1 MKRAVRLVTF
11 AAYVFL
17 SAGLVLAAGEELKK
31 ARELF
36 ERQEYVAAQ
45 EALLKVKR
53 ESLSDSEKKEF
64 DQLAAILPEAIQ
76 ASERA
81 RQDQAEADRAYAE
94 ARWDEADRL
103 YQQVAA
109 NPYSSEAQRGHARSQ
124 RQRIVEKKQLGEAAR
139 PSGPVTP
146 QPPAVQP
153 LAQELP
159 QTAPRPTEPAG
170 PSRLTLVEEL
180 RRRDDL
186 LWQRAVRQMQEAARL
201 ARQALAEQRWDEAR
215 QLAEQAIQVIEAAR
229 AYAEPVSKY
238 ETERQMAEALREE
251 VRTAIDR
258 AAIERAAQQQKEV
271 LDQVRARKEAQERLR
286 REKVEQLFNT
296 ADQLR
301 RERKFSDAAEAIR
314 QVHLIDPGNPRAGY
328 LLDVYEDLASLQNQG
343 ELNQTLGRQ
352 GRGAL
357 EEAREALVPWHA
369 NILYPRNWPEITARR
384 MGIGRGFGAGVE
396 EGELNRLLDKEK
408 GLHEFNF
415 QDTPLEQVFEF
426 LADYMRVNMTVDWE
440 DLNNLGIR
448 RDKSISIRLKDVTFR
463 TGLRELLTQAG
474 GDVPLAYAVGDGLI
488 RVATKEKLD
497 RDKLI
502 LVYDIRDL
510 LVRVPR
516 FVGPRL
522 DLSQQSAS
530 SATPSGGGGTQNL
543 FTDEGS
549 ETVHSRVQEMDNNPL
564 IRQIME
570 IIQTTVEPNS
580 WSETGSGTGTL
591 RELNGQLIVYNTS
604 DAHRQVADLLSQL
617 REARALMIAVE
628 GRFLIV
634 TSNFLEEMGVDLDF
648 VFNAGTAG
656 FDPAFNTQG
665 AALRDAFTG
674 ASLLIPRDFS
684 RIGAMAAPPGVG
696 TGLTQIA
703 PPAQPFNN
711 AALVPAPGGV
721 IPQFSDM
728 TPIGLQQGS
737 FGMVSPSQINTNVPG
752 SFATSGLG
760 PALNIAGSYLDN
772 LQIDFLVR
780 ATQASRRS
788 TIVQAP
794 RLMMFNGQQAFVAIT
809 RDRQYVSSLQPV
821 VAEGAVGV
829 APVPAFATSGTTLT
843 VDGTISADRR
853 YVTLTVDTALAEE
866 PMFERFTIQRE
877 SGNSPGLFILL
888 PDQQRRVIRTTV
900 SVPDGGTVLLGGLKQ
915 SGEGEIEAGVPILS
929 KIPILK
935 RAFTNASTVK
945 DSQTLLILLK
955 AKILI
960 QKEAEEDV
968 FPGLVTEG

>member
-1 MKRAVRLVTF
+1 MKRTVRLMTF
-11 AAYVFL
+11 AAIVFA
-17 SAGLVLAAGEELKK
+17 SAGLVLAADEGLKR

-36 ERQEYVAAQ
+36 ERQEYLAAQ
-45 EALLKVKR
+45 EALLKVNR
-53 ESLSDSEKKEF
+53 ESLTEAEKKEF

-76 ASERA
+76 GSERA

-146 QPPAVQP
+146 APPAAQP
-153 LAQELP
+153 LAQETP
-159 QTAPRPTEPAG
+159 QPAAQPTEPAG

-186 LWQRAVRQMQEAARL
+186 LWQRAVRQAQEAARL

-238 ETERQMAEALREE
+238 EAERQAAGALREE
-251 VRTAIDR
+251 VRAAIDR

-286 REKVEQLFNT
+286 REKVEQLFNA

-301 RERKFSDAAEAIR
+301 RERKFSEAAEAIR
-314 QVHLIDPGNPRAGY
+314 QAHLIDPANPRAGY

-343 ELNQTLGRQ
+343 ELNQALGRQ
-352 GRGAL
+352 ARGAL

-384 MGIGRGFGAGVE
+384 RGIGRGFGTGAE

-408 GLHEFNF
+408 GLSEFNF
-415 QDTPLEQVFEF
+415 QDTPLEQVLEF
-426 LADYMRVNMTVDWE
+426 MADCMRVNMAVDWE
-440 DLNNLGIR
+440 DLNNHGIR
-448 RDKSISIRLKDVTFR
+448 RDKPISIRLKDITFR
-463 TGLRELLTQAG
+463 TGLRELLSQAG
-474 GDVPLAYAVGDGLI
+474 GDVPLAYTVGDGLI

-497 RDKLI
+497 RDKFI

-516 FVGPRL
+516 FAGPRL
-522 DLSQQSAS
+522 DLSQQSAG
-530 SATPSGGGGTQNL
+530 SGTFAGGSTQNL
-543 FTDEGS
+543 FADEGS
-549 ETVHSRVQEMDNNPL
+549 ETVRSGTHEGENNQL
-564 IRQIME
+564 VRQIME
-570 IIQTTVEPNS
+570 IIQTTVEPGS

-604 DAHRQVADLLSQL
+604 DAHRQVSDLLSQL
-617 REARALMIAVE
+617 RETRALMIAVE

-634 TSNFLEEMGVDLDF
+634 TSNFLEEIGVDLDF

-684 RIGAMAAPPGVG
+684 RIGALAAPPGVG
-696 TGLTQIA
+696 TGLTQVT
-703 PPAQPFNN
+703 PPLQPYNN

-721 IPQFSDM
+721 IPQFNDM

-737 FGMVSPSQINTNVPG
+737 LGMVSPSQLNTNVPG

-780 ATQASRRS
+780 ATQANRRS
-788 TIVQAP
+788 AIVQAP

-829 APVPAFATSGTTLT
+829 TPIPAFATSGTTLT

-866 PMFERFTIQRE
+866 PLFERFTIQRE

-888 PDQQRRVIRTTV
+888 PDQQRRLIRTTV

-915 SGEGEIEAGVPILS
+915 SGEAEIEAGVPILS

-935 RAFTNASTVK
+935 RAFTNATTVK

-968 FPGLVTEG
+968 FPGLVTEGS